1 MPRLVRINLWH
12 VSIVLSGTRLCPI
25 HNCPTVFLFDQFQSF
40 RASQM
45 WQNGSVSGRC
55 WCRGK
60 FGVATAVRTG
70 PGMAAWTSS
79 MRTTRCWFPVSADVV
94 TLSLPQNGCRRIPQA
109 SLCMSFRH
117 EAENYW
123 KTLGAWGR
131 WYSWRPIQGRQGGMS
146 LLSGVDVCHGMFFH
160 GFSTNFFRAFRAH
173 EMMISD
179 EMDAQ
184 CTAPGGRLWPGCLV
198 QEQEG
203 HSFCDCC
210 QDTILDPMLSWTCFQ
225 EKPRS

>member
-1 MPRLVRINLWH
+1 
-12 VSIVLSGTRLCPI
+12 
-25 HNCPTVFLFDQFQSF
+25 
-40 RASQM
+40 
-45 WQNGSVSGRC
+45 
-55 WCRGK
+55 
-60 FGVATAVRTG
+60 
-70 PGMAAWTSS
+70 MAAWTSS

-109 SLCMSFRH
+109 SLCMSLRH

-203 HSFCDCC
+203 HTATVDQNCWYSIRFVIWCNYIYIYNDTYIYIIIRFHHLSPLIVLISMLEFCTWGQLCDRFLWH
-210 QDTILDPMLSWTCFQ
+210 DLSL
-225 EKPRS
+225 KPSDAGEATFMSDGGY

>member
-1 MPRLVRINLWH
+1 
-12 VSIVLSGTRLCPI
+12 
-25 HNCPTVFLFDQFQSF
+25 
-40 RASQM
+40 
-45 WQNGSVSGRC
+45 
-55 WCRGK
+55 
-60 FGVATAVRTG
+60 
-70 PGMAAWTSS
+70 MAAWTSS

-109 SLCMSFRH
+109 SLCMSLRH

-203 HSFCDCC
+203 HTATVDQNCWYSIRMYPFCNMMQLHIYIMIHIYIYIYNYKISSFISIDCINFHAW
-210 QDTILDPMLSWTCFQ
+210 ILYLRAALWSLPLTWL
-225 EKPRS
+225 KP